1 MYDDAAAFIV
11 PCRNHVM
18 LQISHLRILND
29 EPGDSK
35 DGALLIQSQV
45 WDMHVRHGMER
56 WHLLGILMKKG

>member
-1 MYDDAAAFIV
+1 MYDAAAFIV
-11 PCRNHVM
+11 LCHNHVM
-18 LQISHLRILND
+18 LQISHLRLESD

-35 DGALLIQSQV
+35 DGALLIQNKI